1 MAGLVGKFDAPLL
14 EAVIEAL
21 PVEISLVDAEDKV
34 RFYNHDGKRI
44 FPRTPETIGRN
55 VRQCHPPKSLDKVLA
70 IINGFKDGSRT
81 EPAEFWIQ
89 LQGKFVYIRYF
100 RVAGKDGAYLGT
112 LEVTQ
117 EISRIKALEGEK
129 RLLD

>member
-1 MAGLVGKFDAPLL
+1 MGLVGRFDAPLL

-44 FPRTPETIGRN
+44 FPRTPSVIGRN
-55 VRQCHPPKSLDKVLA
+55 VRDCHPPKSLDKVLA
-70 IINGFKDGSRT
+70 IINGFKSGERK

-89 LQGKFVYIRYF
+89 LNGKFVYIRYF
-100 RVAGKDGAYLGT
+100 RVEGKNGEYAGT

-117 EISRIKALEGEK
+117 ELSRIKTLEGEK